1 MGILFEPLDA
11 LLSSRSKVRLL
22 RVLIPAVRPVSG
34 REAARLA
41 RVARVPAARSLEE
54 LVGLG
59 ILQRQATASQY
70 LYRVNPRHQLTEP
83 LAALFA
89 AEEQRWVHL
98 RDELRQALEAA
109 GLLPSVAA
117 LVLFGS
123 NVRRDA
129 RPGSDLDL
137 LAVVKNEPAVDPV
150 RDALLNVGEVI
161 RNQLGLC
168 VLPLVLVAERAVER
182 FREGDP
188 LMREILEEGRT
199 MLGRPFHELVGA
211 G

>member
-22 RVLIPAVRPVSG
+22 RVLIPAVQPVSG

-54 LVGLG
+54 LVDLG

-89 AEEQRWVHL
+89 TEEQRWVHL

-168 VLPLVLVAERAVER
+168 VSPLVLVAERAVER

>member
-22 RVLIPAVRPVSG
+22 RVLIPAVQPVSG

-54 LVGLG
+54 LVDLG

-168 VLPLVLVAERAVER
+168 VSPLVLVAERAVER
-182 FREGDP
+182 FREGGP

-199 MLGRPFHELVGA
+199 MLGRPFHELVGV

>member
-1 MGILFEPLDA
+1 MGT
-11 LLSSRSKVRLL
+11 SSR
-22 RVLIPAVRPVSG
+22 
-34 REAARLA
+34 
-41 RVARVPAARSLEE
+41 
-54 LVGLG
+54 
-59 ILQRQATASQY
+59 
-70 LYRVNPRHQLTEP
+70 
-83 LAALFA
+83 
-89 AEEQRWVHL
+89 
-98 RDELRQALEAA
+98 ELRQALEAA

-129 RPGSDLDL
+129 RPGSELDL

-168 VLPLVLVAERAVER
+168 VSPLVLVAERAVER

-199 MLGRPFHELVGA
+199 MLGRPFHELVEA